1 MAPRFVRA
9 VRDGLPGAF
18 RRWVGRCG
26 RFFDQP
32 PPPAPPAPPS
42 VEAAL
47 LALRDRGF
55 CPRLAVDVGAYQGE
69 WTTLFKAVFPD
80 SAVVMVE
87 PQEAKRG
94 LLEAVCGRFGSAVEL
109 RTDLLGAVSGQAV
122 KFVEMETGSSVY
134 EEQSPYPR
142 RVVEKT
148 TRALDD
154 VLGVRAGAVDFLKLD
169 VQGYELE
176 VLRGAG
182 RTLRAAQAVLTEA
195 SLVPTNRGT
204 PLFAEVVRFLDDA
217 GFRLADVC
225 GLSWRKDGVL
235 WQTDLLFVRA
245 DGPLVPD
252 AVLTADNWWK
262 KVKPASPGS
271 PVADPGSATVS
282 SGVNT

>member
-9 VRDGLPGAF
+9 VRDRLPGAL

-32 PPPAPPAPPS
+32 PPPAPPGPPS

-47 LALRDRGF
+47 LALRGRGF
-55 CPRLAVDVGAYQGE
+55 RPRLAVDVGAYQGE
-69 WTTLFKAVFPD
+69 WTALFKAVFPD
-80 SAVVMVE
+80 SAVVMFE
-87 PQEAKRG
+87 PQEGKRP
-94 LLEAVCGRFGSAVEL
+94 LLDAVCGRFGPAVEL
-109 RTDLLGAVSGQAV
+109 RTELLGATGGHPV

-148 TRALDD
+148 TAALDD
-154 VLGVRAGAVDFLKLD
+154 VLGERTAVVDFLKLD

-182 RTLRAAQAVLTEA
+182 RTLRSAQAVLTEA

-204 PLFAEVVRFLDDA
+204 PLLAEVVRFLDDA

-252 AVLTADNWWK
+252 AVLTTDNWWA
-262 KVKPASPGS
+262 KVKPAPE
-271 PVADPGSATVS
+271 
-282 SGVNT
+282 